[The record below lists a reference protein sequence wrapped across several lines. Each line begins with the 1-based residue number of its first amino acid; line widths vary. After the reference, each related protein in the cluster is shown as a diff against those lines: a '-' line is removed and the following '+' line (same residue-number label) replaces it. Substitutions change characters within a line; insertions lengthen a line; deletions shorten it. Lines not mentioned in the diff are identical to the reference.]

1 MASTVW
7 KGYISFGLVSVP
19 VRLYAAAREQHV
31 SFNQIHEP
39 CGSRIKQQTF
49 CPVCDRVVERNELVK
64 GYQVDRDAYVLVTGD
79 ELKTLEANSSEAM
92 EIAQFVSLSEV
103 DPIYFEASYY
113 SAPEDP
119 GKRAYGLLLQAMEKL
134 NVAAIAKVTLHS
146 REQIVLMRPYHQG
159 IVLHTL
165 YFPAEV
171 REISEY
177 GKADNMTLQKPEM
190 DLAEQF
196 IRQLTA
202 KFEPE
207 QYKDEY
213 AGPRA
218 GIDRNQA
225 CRAGSRGAAGKAK
238 AGSGHRPD
246 GSSQEEH
253 RRARRPSRS
262 SDPGRGTQEEG
273 SKISPSGRRQTSS
286 PQQDGLVSIPSA
298 LPANAK
304 TKVPLSRSVFR
315 TPAIGGP
322 RSVSVSGTNVLS
334 FQVQGL
340 TY

>member
-159 IVLHTL
+159 IILHTL

-213 AGPRA
+213 QDRVLALIETKRA
-218 GIDRNQA
+218 GHVVAN
-225 CRAGSRGAAGKAK
+225 
-238 AGSGHRPD
+238 
-246 GSSQEEH
+246 
-253 RRARRPSRS
+253 
-262 SDPGRGTQEEG
+262 PGRGTQEEG
-273 SKISPSGRRQTSS
+273 SEISPSGRRQTSS

-304 TKVPLSRSVFR
+304 TKVPHSRSAFR

-334 FQVQGL
+334 FQAQGL
-340 TY
+340 TYQS

>member
-49 CPVCDRVVERNELVK
+49 CPVCERVVERNELVK
-64 GYQVDRDAYVLVTGD
+64 GYQVDRDSYVLVSGE
-79 ELKTLEANSSEAM
+79 ELKTLEADSSEAM
-92 EIAQFVSLSEV
+92 EIAQFVSLNEV

-134 NVAAIAKVTLHS
+134 NVAAIAKVTLHQ

-171 REISEY
+171 REIAEY
-177 GKADNMTLQKPEM
+177 GKTDSMNLQKPEI

-202 KFEPE
+202 QFEPE

-213 AGPRA
+213 QQRVLDLIDTKRA
-218 GIDRNQA
+218 GQVVAGQPLKPKLAPVIDLMEA
-225 CRAGSRGAAGKAK
+225 LKKSIAERGATAAPTLVEADKKKAPK
-238 AGSGHRPD
+238 SAPAAD
-246 GSSQEEH
+246 AKPT
-253 RRARRPSRS
+253 RRR
-262 SDPGRGTQEEG
+262 
-273 SKISPSGRRQTSS
+273 
-286 PQQDGLVSIPSA
+286 
-298 LPANAK
+298 K
-304 TKVPLSRSVFR
+304 T
-315 TPAIGGP
+315 G
-322 RSVSVSGTNVLS
+322 
-334 FQVQGL
+334 
-340 TY
+340 

>member
-49 CPVCDRVVERNELVK
+49 CPVCERVVERNDLVK
-64 GYQVDRDAYVLVTGD
+64 GYQVDRDAYVLVTGE
-79 ELKTLEANSSEAM
+79 ELKTLEADSSEAM

-159 IVLHTL
+159 IILHTL

-213 AGPRA
+213 QERVLALVETKRA
-218 GIDRNQA
+218 GQVVAGQAPKPKMAPVIDLMEA
-225 CRAGSRGAAGKAK
+225 LKKSIAERGAPAGVPTLVEAPKKKAPK
-238 AGSGHRPD
+238 SAPAAAA
-246 GSSQEEH
+246 EAKPP
-253 RRARRPSRS
+253 RR
-262 SDPGRGTQEEG
+262 T
-273 SKISPSGRRQTSS
+273 
-286 PQQDGLVSIPSA
+286 
-298 LPANAK
+298 K
-304 TKVPLSRSVFR
+304 T
-315 TPAIGGP
+315 G
-322 RSVSVSGTNVLS
+322 
-334 FQVQGL
+334 
-340 TY
+340 

>member
-49 CPVCDRVVERNELVK
+49 CPACDRVVERNELVK
-64 GYQVDRDAYVLVTGD
+64 GYQVDRDSYVLVSGE
-79 ELKTLEANSSEAM
+79 ELKTLEADSSEAM
-92 EIAQFVSLSEV
+92 EIAQFVSLEEV
-103 DPIYFEASYY
+103 DPIYYEASYY

-134 NVAAIAKVTLHS
+134 NVAAIAKVTLHQ

-171 REISEY
+171 REIAEY
-177 GKADNMTLQKPEM
+177 GKTETMNLQKPEM

-202 KFEPE
+202 RFEPE

-213 AGPRA
+213 QQRVLELIDTKRA
-218 GIDRNQA
+218 GLVIAGQPPKPKLAPVIDLMEALKKSIAER
-225 CRAGSRGAAGKAK
+225 GGAAASPVIVEADKKKAPK
-238 AGSGHRPD
+238 SAPAAD
-246 GSSQEEH
+246 AKP
-253 RRARRPSRS
+253 ARRR
-262 SDPGRGTQEEG
+262 
-273 SKISPSGRRQTSS
+273 
-286 PQQDGLVSIPSA
+286 
-298 LPANAK
+298 K
-304 TKVPLSRSVFR
+304 T
-315 TPAIGGP
+315 G
-322 RSVSVSGTNVLS
+322 
-334 FQVQGL
+334 
-340 TY
+340 

>member
-39 CGSRIKQQTF
+39 CGSRIKQQTY
-49 CPVCDRVVERNELVK
+49 CPVCERVVERNELVK

-103 DPIYFEASYY
+103 DPIYFESSYY

-146 REQIVLMRPYHQG
+146 REQVVLMRPYHQG
-159 IVLHTL
+159 IILHTL

-213 AGPRA
+213 QDRVLALIETKRA
-218 GIDRNQA
+218 GQVVAGQPAKPKLAPVIDLMEA
-225 CRAGSRGAAGKAK
+225 LKKSIAERGAPAGAPALVEAPKKKAPK
-238 AGSGHRPD
+238 SAPPAD
-246 GSSQEEH
+246 AKP
-253 RRARRPSRS
+253 ARR
-262 SDPGRGTQEEG
+262 
-273 SKISPSGRRQTSS
+273 SKTG
-286 PQQDGLVSIPSA
+286 
-298 LPANAK
+298 
-304 TKVPLSRSVFR
+304 
-315 TPAIGGP
+315 
-322 RSVSVSGTNVLS
+322 
-334 FQVQGL
+334 
-340 TY
+340 

>member
-39 CGSRIKQQTF
+39 CGSRIKQQTV
-49 CPVCDRVVERNELVK
+49 CPACERVVERNELVK
-64 GYQVDRDAYVLVTGD
+64 GYQVDRDSYVLVSGE
-79 ELKTLEANSSEAM
+79 ELKTLEADSSEAM
-92 EIAQFVSLSEV
+92 EIAQFVSLNEV

-134 NVAAIAKVTLHS
+134 NVAAIAKVTLHQ

-171 REISEY
+171 REIAEY
-177 GKADNMTLQKPEM
+177 GKTDAMNLQKPEM

-202 KFEPE
+202 QFEPE

-213 AGPRA
+213 QQRVLDLIETKRA
-218 GIDRNQA
+218 GQVVAGQPHKPKLAPVIDLMEA
-225 CRAGSRGAAGKAK
+225 LKKSIAERGAPAAVPTLVEAPKKKAPK
-238 AGSGHRPD
+238 SAPAAD
-246 GSSQEEH
+246 AKP
-253 RRARRPSRS
+253 ARR
-262 SDPGRGTQEEG
+262 
-273 SKISPSGRRQTSS
+273 SKTG
-286 PQQDGLVSIPSA
+286 
-298 LPANAK
+298 
-304 TKVPLSRSVFR
+304 
-315 TPAIGGP
+315 
-322 RSVSVSGTNVLS
+322 
-334 FQVQGL
+334 
-340 TY
+340 

>member
-19 VRLYAAAREQHV
+19 VRLYAAARAEHV

-49 CPVCDRVVERNELVK
+49 CPVCERVVERNELVK

-79 ELKTLEANSSEAM
+79 ELKTLEADSSEAM

-103 DPIYFEASYY
+103 DPIYFESSFY

-119 GKRAYGLLLQAMEKL
+119 GRRAYGLLLQAMEKL
-134 NVAAIAKVTLHS
+134 NVAAIAKVTLHQ

-159 IVLHTL
+159 IILHTL

-171 REISEY
+171 RAISEY
-177 GKADNMTLQKPEM
+177 GKTDNMTLQKPEI

-213 AGPRA
+213 QQRVLDMIETKRA
-218 GIDRNQA
+218 GQVVAGEPHKPKLAPVIDLMEA
-225 CRAGSRGAAGKAK
+225 LKKSIAERGPAAAAAPVSAPTLVEPSKKKAPK
-238 AGSGHRPD
+238 SAPATDSKP
-246 GSSQEEH
+246 
-253 RRARRPSRS
+253 ARRR
-262 SDPGRGTQEEG
+262 
-273 SKISPSGRRQTSS
+273 
-286 PQQDGLVSIPSA
+286 
-298 LPANAK
+298 K
-304 TKVPLSRSVFR
+304 T
-315 TPAIGGP
+315 G
-322 RSVSVSGTNVLS
+322 
-334 FQVQGL
+334 
-340 TY
+340 

>member
-49 CPVCDRVVERNELVK
+49 CPVCNRVVERNELVK

-159 IVLHTL
+159 IILHTL

-213 AGPRA
+213 QDRVLALIETKRA
-218 GIDRNQA
+218 GQIVAGQPAKPKLAPVIDLMEA
-225 CRAGSRGAAGKAK
+225 LKKSIAERGAPAAAPILVEAPKKKAPK
-238 AGSGHRPD
+238 SAPAAD
-246 GSSQEEH
+246 AKP
-253 RRARRPSRS
+253 ARR
-262 SDPGRGTQEEG
+262 
-273 SKISPSGRRQTSS
+273 SKMG
-286 PQQDGLVSIPSA
+286 
-298 LPANAK
+298 
-304 TKVPLSRSVFR
+304 
-315 TPAIGGP
+315 
-322 RSVSVSGTNVLS
+322 
-334 FQVQGL
+334 
-340 TY
+340 

>member
-49 CPVCDRVVERNELVK
+49 CPVCNRVVERNELVK
-64 GYQVDRDAYVLVTGD
+64 GYQVDRDSYVLVTGE
-79 ELKTLEANSSEAM
+79 ELKTLEADSSEAM

-134 NVAAIAKVTLHS
+134 NVAAIAKVTLHQ

-171 REISEY
+171 REIAEY
-177 GKADNMTLQKPEM
+177 GKTENMTLQKPEM

-213 AGPRA
+213 
-218 GIDRNQA
+218 Q
-225 CRAGSRGAAGKAK
+225 
-238 AGSGHRPD
+238 HR
-246 GSSQEEH
+246 
-253 RRARRPSRS
+253 
-262 SDPGRGTQEEG
+262 
-273 SKISPSGRRQTSS
+273 
-286 PQQDGLVSIPSA
+286 
-298 LPANAK
+298 
-304 TKVPLSRSVFR
+304 
-315 TPAIGGP
+315 
-322 RSVSVSGTNVLS
+322 VLA
-334 FQVQGL
+334 
-340 TY
+340 

>member
-19 VRLYAAAREQHV
+19 VRLYAAARAEHV

-39 CGSRIKQQTF
+39 CGSRIKQQTV

-64 GYQVDRDAYVLVTGD
+64 GYQVDRDAYVLVSGD
-79 ELKTLEANSSEAM
+79 ELKTLEADSSEAM

-103 DPIYFEASYY
+103 DPIYFESSFY

-119 GKRAYGLLLQAMEKL
+119 GRRAYGLLLQAMEKL
-134 NVAAIAKVTLHS
+134 NVAAIAKVTLHQ

-159 IVLHTL
+159 IILHTL

-171 REISEY
+171 RAISEY
-177 GKADNMTLQKPEM
+177 GKTENMTLQKPEI

-213 AGPRA
+213 QQRVLEMIETKRA
-218 GIDRNQA
+218 GQVV
-225 CRAGSRGAAGKAK
+225 AGEPHKAK
-238 AGSGHRPD
+238 LAPVIDLMEALKKSIAERGTAAAAAPVSAPTLVEPSKKTAPKSAPAAD
-246 GSSQEEH
+246 SKP
-253 RRARRPSRS
+253 ARRR
-262 SDPGRGTQEEG
+262 
-273 SKISPSGRRQTSS
+273 
-286 PQQDGLVSIPSA
+286 
-298 LPANAK
+298 K
-304 TKVPLSRSVFR
+304 T
-315 TPAIGGP
+315 G
-322 RSVSVSGTNVLS
+322 
-334 FQVQGL
+334 
-340 TY
+340 

>member
-19 VRLYAAAREQHV
+19 VRLFAAAREEHV

-49 CPVCDRVVERNELVK
+49 CPVCNRVVERNELVK
-64 GYQVDRDAYVLVTGD
+64 GYQVDRDSYVLVNGE
-79 ELKTLEANSSEAM
+79 ELKTLEADSSEAM

-103 DPIYFEASYY
+103 DPIYFQASYY

-119 GKRAYGLLLQAMEKL
+119 GRRAYCLLLQAMEKL

-146 REQIVLMRPYHQG
+146 REQIVLMRPYHKG

-171 REISEY
+171 REIAEY
-177 GKADNMTLQKPEM
+177 GKSDSMTLQKPEI

-213 AGPRA
+213 QQRVLDLIETKRA
-218 GIDRNQA
+218 GQVIAGQPQKARLAPVIDLMEA
-225 CRAGSRGAAGKAK
+225 LKKSIAERGTVAPAPALVEAVGKKGPKSDTEAK
-238 AGSGHRPD
+238 
-246 GSSQEEH
+246 Q
-253 RRARRPSRS
+253 ARRR
-262 SDPGRGTQEEG
+262 
-273 SKISPSGRRQTSS
+273 
-286 PQQDGLVSIPSA
+286 
-298 LPANAK
+298 K
-304 TKVPLSRSVFR
+304 T
-315 TPAIGGP
+315 G
-322 RSVSVSGTNVLS
+322 
-334 FQVQGL
+334 
-340 TY
+340 

>member
-64 GYQVDRDAYVLVTGD
+64 GYQVDRDSYVLVSGE
-79 ELKTLEANSSEAM
+79 ELKTLEADSSEAM
-92 EIAQFVSLSEV
+92 EIAQFVSLEEV
-103 DPIYFEASYY
+103 DPIYYEASYY

-134 NVAAIAKVTLHS
+134 NVAAIAKVTLHQ
-146 REQIVLMRPYHQG
+146 REQIVLMRPYHRG

-171 REISEY
+171 REIAEY
-177 GKADNMTLQKPEM
+177 GKTETMNLQKPEM

-213 AGPRA
+213 QQRVLDLIDTKRA
-218 GIDRNQA
+218 GLVIAGQPPKPKLAPVIDLMEA
-225 CRAGSRGAAGKAK
+225 LKKSIAERGGTAASPVIVEADKKKAPK
-238 AGSGHRPD
+238 SAPAAD
-246 GSSQEEH
+246 AKP
-253 RRARRPSRS
+253 ARRR
-262 SDPGRGTQEEG
+262 
-273 SKISPSGRRQTSS
+273 
-286 PQQDGLVSIPSA
+286 
-298 LPANAK
+298 K
-304 TKVPLSRSVFR
+304 T
-315 TPAIGGP
+315 G
-322 RSVSVSGTNVLS
+322 
-334 FQVQGL
+334 
-340 TY
+340 

>member
-1 MASTVW
+1 M
-7 KGYISFGLVSVP
+7 
-19 VRLYAAAREQHV
+19 
-31 SFNQIHEP
+31 
-39 CGSRIKQQTF
+39 
-49 CPVCDRVVERNELVK
+49 VERNELVK

-119 GKRAYGLLLQAMEKL
+119 GRRAYGLLLQAMEKL

-159 IVLHTL
+159 IILHTL

-177 GKADNMTLQKPEM
+177 GKTDNMTLQKPEM

-213 AGPRA
+213 QHRVLDN
-218 GIDRNQA
+218 DRNQA
-225 CRAGSRGAAGKAK
+225 CRAGSCRAAGEAK

-246 GSSQEEH
+246 GSSQEKH
-253 RRARRPSRS
+253 RGAGRPRCSSHLPVVEAPRRRRRNPPQQQTPSRLAAA
-262 SDPGRGTQEEG
+262 R
-273 SKISPSGRRQTSS
+273 
-286 PQQDGLVSIPSA
+286 
-298 LPANAK
+298 PASNRSQYLLAF
-304 TKVPLSRSVFR
+304 PLDH
-315 TPAIGGP
+315 
-322 RSVSVSGTNVLS
+322 
-334 FQVQGL
+334 
-340 TY
+340 

>member
-1 MASTVW
+1 
-7 KGYISFGLVSVP
+7 VP
-19 VRLYAAAREQHV
+19 VRLYAAAREEHV

-49 CPVCDRVVERNELVK
+49 CPVCECVVERNELVK
-64 GYQVDRDAYVLVTGD
+64 GYQVDRDSYVLVSGE
-79 ELKTLEANSSEAM
+79 ELKTLEADSSEAM

-103 DPIYFEASYY
+103 DPIYYQASYY

-119 GKRAYGLLLQAMEKL
+119 GRRAYSLLLQAMEKL

-159 IVLHTL
+159 IILHTL

-213 AGPRA
+213 QDRVLALIETKRA
-218 GIDRNQA
+218 GQVVAGQPAKPKLAPVIDLMEALKKSIAER
-225 CRAGSRGAAGKAK
+225 GSPAAAPTLVEAPKKKAPK
-238 AGSGHRPD
+238 SAPAA
-246 GSSQEEH
+246 EAKP
-253 RRARRPSRS
+253 ARR
-262 SDPGRGTQEEG
+262 
-273 SKISPSGRRQTSS
+273 SKTG
-286 PQQDGLVSIPSA
+286 
-298 LPANAK
+298 
-304 TKVPLSRSVFR
+304 
-315 TPAIGGP
+315 
-322 RSVSVSGTNVLS
+322 
-334 FQVQGL
+334 
-340 TY
+340 

>member
-49 CPVCDRVVERNELVK
+49 CPVCERVVERNELAK
-64 GYQVDRDAYVLVTGD
+64 GYQVDRDSYVLVSGE
-79 ELKTLEANSSEAM
+79 ELKTLEADSSEAM

-134 NVAAIAKVTLHS
+134 NVAAIAKVTLHQ

-171 REISEY
+171 REIAEY
-177 GKADNMTLQKPEM
+177 GKTETMNLQKPEM

-202 KFEPE
+202 QFEPE

-213 AGPRA
+213 QQRVLDLIETKRA
-218 GIDRNQA
+218 GQVVAGQPNKPKLAPVIDLMEA
-225 CRAGSRGAAGKAK
+225 LKKSIADRGATAAPTLVEPDKKKAPK
-238 AGSGHRPD
+238 S
-246 GSSQEEH
+246 
-253 RRARRPSRS
+253 
-262 SDPGRGTQEEG
+262 
-273 SKISPSGRRQTSS
+273 
-286 PQQDGLVSIPSA
+286 
-298 LPANAK
+298 
-304 TKVPLSRSVFR
+304 
-315 TPAIGGP
+315 TPAAEAKPTRGRKTG
-322 RSVSVSGTNVLS
+322 
-334 FQVQGL
+334 
-340 TY
+340 